1 MVSKRQIIQDP
12 FLSIIMPAYNEI
24 GTIEEI
30 VSRVKQSPFRKELI
44 IVDDC
49 STDGTSEFLKTLAA
63 RADPEIRVVHHKVNQ
78 GKGAALRT
86 GFSSISP
93 TSNITI
99 IQDADLEYDPE
110 DYCGLIEPITRGDAD
125 VVYGSRF
132 SGAHQ
137 ATMFWHMIA
146 NKMLTLLTNVL
157 YNTILTDM
165 ETGYKAFNSNVVR
178 KLLPNLKANRFDF
191 EPEITAKVLK
201 NHYRVFEVPIR
212 YAFRPYEEG
221 KKIGMKDAFAAV
233 FALLRYRITD

>member
-1 MVSKRQIIQDP
+1 MSSKRITIEKP
-12 FLSIIMPAYNEI
+12 FLAIVMPAYDER

-30 VSRVKQSPFRKELI
+30 IKRVKATPFQKEII

-49 STDGTSEFLKTLAA
+49 STDGTSDILAKIQ
-63 RADPEIRVVHHKVNQ
+63 DPEIRVVRHAINQ

-86 GFSSISP
+86 GFASISAQA
-93 TSNITI
+93 NIVI
-99 IQDADLEYDPE
+99 IQDADLEYDPN
-110 DYCGLIEPITRGDAD
+110 DYCTLIEPITRGDAE

-132 SGAHQ
+132 LGSHQ

-146 NKMLTLLTNVL
+146 NKMLTLLTNIL

-165 ETGYKAFNSNVVR
+165 ETGYKAFRVDVVQ
-178 KLLPNLKANRFDF
+178 KLLPKLKANRFDF

-201 NHYRVFEVPIR
+201 NKCRMFEVPIR

-233 FALLRYRITD
+233 YALVRYRIAD